1 MIMALFVISSFRAFV
16 ITTCFVQATV
26 LVIAICILN
35 LFRISTFGFRI
46 FSFPYPFHM
55 PKCPHPPRPGTNCD
69 QETAFAFETAG
80 ATTETLHVNRL
91 LESPGVLDRFQIL
104 CIPGGFSFGD
114 DVAAGQIFA
123 VQMRHHLAGRLAT
136 SSRRQID
143 PGHLQRVSGD
153 HQVGRSLG
161 RRAVNR
167 TVPGPPATLTYNDSG
182 KYEDRW
188 VRLGVAGENCV
199 FLRGIERMYLPV
211 AHGEGKFIARD
222 TAALARLEAAG
233 QLALR
238 YVPLRANGERAGALG
253 TSTRDQSRRLPT
265 ILSLAHSG
273 KAGGEGSHLPFPD
286 NPNGSMA
293 DVAGVCD
300 TSGGLGPDASSRA
313 ASRSTHHPR
322 WTRGEAGPVGDG
334 LQVFINAVEYF
345 G

>member
-1 MIMALFVISSFRAFV
+1 MPRPHVLILRA
-16 ITTCFVQATV
+16 
-26 LVIAICILN
+26 
-35 LFRISTFGFRI
+35 
-46 FSFPYPFHM
+46 
-55 PKCPHPPRPGTNCD
+55 PGTNCD

-91 LESPGVLDRFQIL
+91 LESPAVLDRFQIL

-114 DVAAGQIFA
+114 DVAAGQILA
-123 VQMRHHLAGRLAT
+123 VQMRHHLAGRLADFKAAGKLILGICNGF
-136 SSRRQID
+136 QVIIK
-143 PGHLQRVSGD
+143 SGILLD
-153 HQVGRSLG
+153 DEPSPASGY
-161 RRAVNR
+161 A
-167 TVPGPPATLTYNDSG
+167 GPPATLTYNDSG

-188 VRLGVAGENCV
+188 VRLGVAGEKCV

-222 TAALARLEAAG
+222 AAALARLEAAG

-238 YVPLRANGERAGALG
+238 YVAAGGKWRAGRGHSAPRYSELRHSAATEYS
-253 TSTRDQSRRLPT
+253 TSSQP
-265 ILSLAHSG
+265 A
-273 KAGGEGSHLPFPD
+273 AHLPFPD

-300 TSGGLGPDASSRA
+300 TTGRVLGLMPHPERHLDP
-313 ASRSTHHPR
+313 THHPR

-334 LQVFINAVEYF
+334 LQVFINAVEYS